1 MISRTRSR
9 IATSNPSRREPSWP
23 TSLTMLAFAM
33 AYSSCALNLQ
43 SRDSGLSPLLTSQE
57 NTPSLFLQE
66 SGRSREGV
74 RYCVLRIGNV
84 ATKTRHERRNGN
96 GCTRPVDVARLVS
109 FFPSR
114 SAWTYLKRFW
124 SLGLLERRAVG
135 KGTLHYRISEV
146 ELKRLRWF
154 RSHES

>member
-66 SGRSREGV
+66 SGRSRQPAASRPYGKNWHCSLKGSQKTEGCSSAAMLAPGQPPDVPGHPSACVSISLV
-74 RYCVLRIGNV
+74 R
-84 ATKTRHERRNGN
+84 KTPAEIARLAACPDPKIN
-96 GCTRPVDVARLVS
+96 GCTDKV
-109 FFPSR
+109 
-114 SAWTYLKRFW
+114 
-124 SLGLLERRAVG
+124 
-135 KGTLHYRISEV
+135 
-146 ELKRLRWF
+146 LR
-154 RSHES
+154 

>member
-66 SGRSREGV
+66 SGRSPFHRV
-74 RYCVLRIGNV
+74 RSG
-84 ATKTRHERRNGN
+84 
-96 GCTRPVDVARLVS
+96 RPVQDRIIAKAGANASDPRGRPDPVEKSLYLHQARGLDFCKQALS
-109 FFPSR
+109 GPK
-114 SAWTYLKRFW
+114 TI
-124 SLGLLERRAVG
+124 LGTGDLA
-135 KGTLHYRISEV
+135 
-146 ELKRLRWF
+146 
-154 RSHES
+154 

>member
-66 SGRSREGV
+66 SGRSPHSPRCFDEIIE
-74 RYCVLRIGNV
+74 RIAPAEILDAGGRV
-84 ATKTRHERRNGN
+84 FWILPCRRNRAEN
-96 GCTRPVDVARLVS
+96 PVEYDGGRLLATGQSRDDGIQTSEFLCPFSQSPELVTLAR
-109 FFPSR
+109 
-114 SAWTYLKRFW
+114 
-124 SLGLLERRAVG
+124 
-135 KGTLHYRISEV
+135 
-146 ELKRLRWF
+146 
-154 RSHES
+154 

>member
-66 SGRSREGV
+66 SGRSPDGRAQCVGRCVAALPQPFDRVRRRDPNWEDSEG
-74 RYCVLRIGNV
+74 
-84 ATKTRHERRNGN
+84 
-96 GCTRPVDVARLVS
+96 PQ
-109 FFPSR
+109 PSGRVMPQPR
-114 SAWTYLKRFW
+114 SGTE
-124 SLGLLERRAVG
+124 LEEFG
-135 KGTLHYRISEV
+135 Q
-146 ELKRLRWF
+146 
-154 RSHES
+154 

>member
-66 SGRSREGV
+66 SGRSRKGL
-74 RYCVLRIGNV
+74 CL
-84 ATKTRHERRNGN
+84 NGRKYAEDRSYDFLA
-96 GCTRPVDVARLVS
+96 CQICRQEFLVPGANDS
-109 FFPSR
+109 
-114 SAWTYLKRFW
+114 SAEHAEQ
-124 SLGLLERRAVG
+124 S
-135 KGTLHYRISEV
+135 
-146 ELKRLRWF
+146 
-154 RSHES
+154 